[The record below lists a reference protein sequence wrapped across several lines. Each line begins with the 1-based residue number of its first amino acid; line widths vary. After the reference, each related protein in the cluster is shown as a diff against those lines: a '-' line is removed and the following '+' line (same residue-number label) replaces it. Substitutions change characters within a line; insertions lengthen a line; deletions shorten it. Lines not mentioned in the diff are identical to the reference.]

1 MSDDE
6 QWPWA
11 GDILVIVRD
20 DKTGR
25 FRPGT
30 RRFKNI
36 ITNLG
41 KNLMRDALG
50 GYISDA
56 KIRYLGVGTSNTAV
70 AATDTQL
77 GAENMR
83 KAVTSYDN
91 TVGTGA
97 NKTTVYLAPG
107 EANIS
112 IQELGW
118 FATASATATANSGVM
133 IAHVL
138 YNHTKTSGESI
149 SVQRTDTFS

>member
-1 MSDDE
+1 MSENE
-6 QWPWA
+6 QWPWS

-20 DKTGR
+20 AKTGR

-30 RRFKNI
+30 RRFKNL
-36 ITNLG
+36 ITNAG
-41 KNLMRDALG
+41 KNLIRDTLG
-50 GYISDA
+50 GFVSDT

-83 KAVTSYDN
+83 KAATAYDN

-97 NKTTVYLAPG
+97 HKTTTYLAPG

-118 FATASATATANSGVM
+118 FATASATASANSGVM